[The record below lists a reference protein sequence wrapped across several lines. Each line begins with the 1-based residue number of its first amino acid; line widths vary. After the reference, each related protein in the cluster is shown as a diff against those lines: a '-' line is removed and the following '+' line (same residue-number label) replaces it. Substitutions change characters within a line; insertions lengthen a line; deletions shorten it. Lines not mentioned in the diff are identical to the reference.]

1 MSQTM
6 ADQATNPFDDEDGN
20 YTVLANAAGE
30 HSLWPAGI
38 PVPGGWRVVHGTD
51 RRAACLAYVNQAW
64 PDLGTRV

>member
-6 ADQATNPFDDEDGN
+6 AGQATNPFDDEDGN

-38 PVPGGWRVVHGTD
+38 PAPGGWRVVHGPA
-51 RRAACLAYVNQAW
+51 RRAACLEFVNEAW
-64 PDLGTRV
+64 QNLGAHV